1 MRDNRWVWLF
11 LAGALFILSGC
22 GENTAVSLSSILPK
36 EAWPEVATWQSEGTF
51 FLDSPAHPL
60 HEFDGVSE
68 ETVSDTFQLVGLN
81 DTAVVMNYAYR
92 FTDKA
97 AARSA
102 WEALQSRL
110 QADGGP
116 ARILVPQEDDVFAYG
131 FIGETALFV
140 GGSLRD
146 NILILLV
153 LETSEEAAVSG
164 EELFM
169 RGWREINL
177 REG

>member
-1 MRDNRWVWLF
+1 MRNRWIWLF
-11 LAGALFILSGC
+11 LVGALFILSGC

-36 EAWPEVATWQSEGTF
+36 EAWPEVTTWQSEGSF

-60 HEFDGVSE
+60 YEFAEVNE
-68 ETVSDTFQLVGLN
+68 ETVSDTFQLVGRS

-92 FTDKA
+92 FADKA
-97 AARSA
+97 AARSV
-102 WEALQSRL
+102 WEAFQSRL

-116 ARILVPQEDDVFAYG
+116 ARELVSPKDDVFAYS
-131 FIGETALFV
+131 FTGETASFV

-146 NILILLV
+146 DALILLI
-153 LETSEEAAVSG
+153 LDTSRENAVSG

-169 RGWREINL
+169 TGWWEVNR
-177 REG
+177 R

>member
-1 MRDNRWVWLF
+1 MGSSRWIWLF

-22 GENTAVSLSSILPK
+22 GGDTAVPLSTILPK
-36 EAWPEVATWQSEGTF
+36 EAWPEVTTWQSEGTF

-60 HEFDGVSE
+60 YEFDGVNE
-68 ETVSDTFQLVGLN
+68 ETVSDTFQRVGLS

-92 FTDKA
+92 FTDQA

-116 ARILVPQEDDVFAYG
+116 AKTLAPPEDDEFAYA

-140 GGSLRD
+140 GGMLRD
-146 NILILLV
+146 DVLILLV
-153 LETSEEAAVSG
+153 LETSGETAVSG

-169 RGWREINL
+169 TGWREVN
-177 REG
+177 RR

>member
-1 MRDNRWVWLF
+1 MIGNKWFWLF
-11 LAGALFILSGC
+11 GVGVLFILSGC
-22 GENTAVSLSSILPK
+22 GEDTAVSLSTIFPQ
-36 EAWPEVATWQSEGTF
+36 EAWPEVTTWQSEGTF

-60 HEFDGVSE
+60 YEFGVNE
-68 ETVSDTFQLVGLN
+68 ETVSDTFQLVGLS

-97 AARSA
+97 AARLA
-102 WEALQSRL
+102 WETFLSVVRT
-110 QADGGP
+110 DGGP
-116 ARILVPQEDDVFAYG
+116 TNIIVPPEDDVFAYG

-140 GGSLRD
+140 GGVLQD
-146 NILILLV
+146 DVLILLIV
-153 LETSEEAAVSG
+153 ETSGKMAVSG

-169 RGWREINL
+169 SGWREISQ